1 MAVEL
6 DLLNFLKT
14 RRSIRKF
21 KDKNVEQDILRKIF
35 ETARFAP
42 SAGNRQPWVFVVVDG
57 EIKNELSEIHP
68 WASPLKN
75 APLGVLVACNR
86 DTSPT
91 SYQVDCANAAMYIM
105 LAAHALGLGSVWI
118 QVLRNTLEVKKIVNL
133 PPAYEPIALIAIGW
147 PDEKPSP
154 RPRKP
159 VEEIVF
165 YNSYGV
171 YYFK

>member
-1 MAVEL
+1 MVTEH
-6 DLLNFLKT
+6 DLLEFLKT

-21 KDKNVEQDILRKIF
+21 KEKKVEQDILRRLF
-35 ETARFAP
+35 EIARFAP
-42 SAGNRQPWVFVVVDG
+42 SAGNRQPWVFIIVDG
-57 EIKNELSEIHP
+57 KVKDKLSEIHP

-75 APLGVLVACNR
+75 APLGILIACNR
-86 DTSPT
+86 EISPT
-91 SYQVDCANAAMYIM
+91 SYQVDCANVAMYVM

-118 QVLRNTLEVKKIVNL
+118 QVLRNTLEVKEIVNL
-133 PPAYEPIALIAIGW
+133 PPAYEPVALLALGW

-159 VEEIVF
+159 IEDIVF

-171 YYFK
+171 YYFR